1 MQSKIWVSLVQ
12 TFSSVTQPC
21 PTLWPHRLQHA
32 RLPCPSSTLGVY
44 SNSCPWSQWCH
55 STISSSVISFS
66 SHLRIIPSIRV
77 FSNETILHIRWP
89 KYWRFSFSVSP
100 SSEYSG
106 LISLVLTS
114 FLLGFPLRF
123 TEHGP
128 CTSEQDP
135 VPPTVSFSHQEAS
148 ISFLSLLIRGQTE

>member
-1 MQSKIWVSLVQ
+1 MCLVAQS
-12 TFSSVTQPC
+12 C
-21 PTLWPHRLQHA
+21 
-32 RLPCPSSTLGVY
+32 STLCDLMDCSMPGFPVHH
-44 SNSCPWSQWCH
+44 NSWSLLKLMSIESVMTFNYLILCH
-55 STISSSVISFS
+55 LFFLPPSIF
-66 SHLRIIPSIRV
+66 PSIRV
-77 FSNETILHIRWP
+77 FSSESVLCISWP
-89 KYWRFSFSVSP
+89 KHWSFNFSVSP

>member
-1 MQSKIWVSLVQ
+1 MLGFPVHHQLLDLLKLMSIESVM
-12 TFSSVTQPC
+12 TFNHLILC
-21 PTLWPHRLQHA
+21 HLFF
-32 RLPCPSSTLGVY
+32 LPPS
-44 SNSCPWSQWCH
+44 
-55 STISSSVISFS
+55 IF
-66 SHLRIIPSIRV
+66 PSIRV
-77 FSNETILHIRWP
+77 FSSESVLCISWP
-89 KYWRFSFSVSP
+89 KHWSFNFSISP

>member
-1 MQSKIWVSLVQ
+1 MLGFPVHHQLLDLPKLMSIESVM
-12 TFSSVTQPC
+12 TFNHLILC
-21 PTLWPHRLQHA
+21 HLFF
-32 RLPCPSSTLGVY
+32 LPPS
-44 SNSCPWSQWCH
+44 
-55 STISSSVISFS
+55 IF
-66 SHLRIIPSIRV
+66 PSIRV
-77 FSNETILHIRWP
+77 FSSESVLCISWP
-89 KYWRFSFSVSP
+89 KHWSFNFSISP

>member
-1 MQSKIWVSLVQ
+1 MLGFPVHHQLLDLLKLMSIESVM
-12 TFSSVTQPC
+12 TFNHLILC
-21 PTLWPHRLQHA
+21 HLFF
-32 RLPCPSSTLGVY
+32 LPPS
-44 SNSCPWSQWCH
+44 
-55 STISSSVISFS
+55 IF
-66 SHLRIIPSIRV
+66 PSIRV
-77 FSNETILHIRWP
+77 FSSESVLCISWP
-89 KYWRFSFSVSP
+89 KHWSFNFSVSP